1 MNLGNVVSRIV
12 GCSILLFLDHWNI
25 LYTSEMYSALVINQ
39 LYIRKGFMPNDHSTS
54 FELCPY
60 KACLL
65 FVLMNFGHPTF
76 VFLCFSWCIIKLI
89 LKSHYTFNPHFK
101 FIYWHEVYI
110 LFLLRFK
117 SPHFYSRI
125 IVPENNSISVGGSL
139 LLEILFSPAI
149 GSLGSLGT

>member
-1 MNLGNVVSRIV
+1 MNLENVESRIV

-39 LYIRKGFMPNDHSTS
+39 LDIRKGFMPNDHCTS
-54 FELCPY
+54 FELSPY

-76 VFLCFSWCIIKLI
+76 VLLCFSWCII
-89 LKSHYTFNPHFK
+89 SPHFK

-117 SPHFYSRI
+117 SPHFHSRI